1 MSVRPSIATRSYL
14 VGVTC
19 DGAPNGSACLPQQ
32 EQLSVTLRGPAAE
45 LADIDPAD
53 LTPTLDASGL
63 GPGSHTLTPTFSLPN
78 GVDLVSVSP
87 GSVTVQIVPPATP
100 SPAPG

>member
-1 MSVRPSIATRSYL
+1 M
-14 VGVTC
+14 
-19 DGAPNGSACLPQQ
+19 
-32 EQLSVTLRGPAAE
+32 TLRGPAGS
-45 LADIDPAD
+45 LADLDLPD

-63 GPGSHTLTPTFSLPN
+63 GPGSHTLTPTFALPN

-100 SPAPG
+100 TPAPG